1 MKRWGVLIGTG
12 VLLAIELIAVV
23 FLGDGDRLQ
32 IQDTVAVNEILRS
45 VEADWGDMGN
55 HRSIGGA
62 AYVVTDLKGNVLFA
76 TREGLSESVNAGIA
90 HRDTLLDIY
99 AEGEP
104 AGKLIIWNEGAE
116 ALQAGKQRAAA
127 VFAIGILL
135 QGCVCGG
142 YMFYLQRKV
151 IRPFRGMKEFA
162 ERVAGGNLDVPLKM
176 DRENIFGAFTESFDI
191 MRSELK
197 RARLAEAEAK
207 AEKKELVAKLSH
219 DIKTPV
225 ASIRAASEVGLA
237 LSETCR
243 QQEIYSSIIAKA
255 DQINALITNL
265 FSAALEELSRLSV
278 TPSDMDSRELRNM
291 LENADYL
298 HRAEIPEVPGCLVYA
313 DQLRLQQVFDNI
325 FANSYKYANTG
336 MKVSFLKDA
345 RSLSISIEDEGG
357 GVKNEELPLIKEKF
371 KRGSGAGNV
380 EGAGLGLYL
389 ADFFLKEM
397 QGELNVENGRLGLTV
412 TVKIC
417 LSGFKKSVRNP

>member
-12 VLLAIELIAVV
+12 VLLVTELIVVV
-23 FLGDGDRLQ
+23 FLGLGDRFR
-32 IQDTVAVNEILRS
+32 IQDTVTVNEVLRS
-45 VEADWGDMGN
+45 VEADWRDMGN
-55 HRSIGGA
+55 HRSVRGA
-62 AYVVTDLKGNVLFA
+62 AYVVTDLRGNVLFR
-76 TREGLSESVNAGIA
+76 TREGLSESVNEGIA
-90 HRDTLLDIY
+90 HRDTMLDIY
-99 AEGEP
+99 AADEP
-104 AGKLIIWNEGAE
+104 VGKLIIWNEGAE
-116 ALQAGKQRAAA
+116 ALRAEKQRAAA

-142 YMFYLQRKV
+142 YMLYLQRKV

-176 DRENIFGAFTESFDI
+176 DRQNIFGAFTESFDI

-243 QQEIYSSIIAKA
+243 QKEIYQSIIAKA
-255 DQINALITNL
+255 DQINALISNL

-278 TPSDMDSRELRNM
+278 TPLDMDSRELRKM

-298 HRAEIPEVPGCLVYA
+298 HRAEIPECPGCLVYA

-325 FANSYKYANTG
+325 FANSYKYADTG
-336 MKVSFLKDA
+336 IKVSFLKDA

-357 GVKNEELPLIKEKF
+357 GVKDEELPLIKEKF
-371 KRGSGAGNV
+371 KRGSSVGNV

-389 ADFFLKEM
+389 ADYFMKEM
-397 QGELNVENGRLGLTV
+397 QGELSVENGRLGLIV

-417 LSGFKKSVRNP
+417 LSGMSGGVRI